1 MDYQSLSKYNAK
13 KQNYHQTNLGNSIK
27 PCHWFIAMRY
37 FISTYHHISNCL
49 ITLKWS
55 RWLHFQRIITFIM
68 LDISVLES
76 VGLNSM
82 SRIKVI
88 FVNIAGFRVKLQDV
102 VFSSKYYFGSLT
114 AAILLLLSF
123 SRCNYL
129 WWNNQFYNMTWADV
143 DRYYAVLYFH

>member
-1 MDYQSLSKYNAK
+1 MDSFRRRVGFQYTSLILYMDYQSLSKYNAK

-27 PCHWFIAMRY
+27 PHR
-37 FISTYHHISNCL
+37 ISNCL

-76 VGLNSM
+76 VGLSSM

-102 VFSSKYYFGSLT
+102 VFSSKYYSGSLT
-114 AAILLLLSF
+114 AGILLLLAF

-129 WWNNQFYNMTWADV
+129 WWNNQFYNMTWAGV
-143 DRYYAVLYFH
+143 AR

>member
-1 MDYQSLSKYNAK
+1 MESFRRRVGFQYTSLILYMDYQSLSKYNAK
-13 KQNYHQTNLGNSIK
+13 KQNYHQTN
-27 PCHWFIAMRY
+27 
-37 FISTYHHISNCL
+37 NCL

-76 VGLNSM
+76 VGLSSM

-129 WWNNQFYNMTWADV
+129 WWNNQFYNMTWAGV
-143 DRYYAVLYFH
+143 ARYYAVLYFH